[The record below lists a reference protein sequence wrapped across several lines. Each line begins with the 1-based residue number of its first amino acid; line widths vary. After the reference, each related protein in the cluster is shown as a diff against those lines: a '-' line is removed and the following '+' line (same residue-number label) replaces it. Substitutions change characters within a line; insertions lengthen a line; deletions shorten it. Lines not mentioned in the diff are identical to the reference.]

1 MRFFRLSFF
10 RSQSLNKCL
19 LKYTDTGVLA
29 PSFWLEFA
37 LSMHSHTREWRGFRD
52 FFFLVGSQFS
62 INTRHATSISG
73 QMKPVL
79 LVANWLNVSV
89 MPIAAEMNI
98 TLQVCHSAVSEI
110 VEACGSNQIFPN
122 TNTVKAG

>member
-1 MRFFRLSFF
+1 M
-10 RSQSLNKCL
+10 
-19 LKYTDTGVLA
+19 LA
-29 PSFWLEFA
+29 PSFLLEFA
-37 LSMHSHTREWRGFRD
+37 LSMHSHTRVARVQG

-89 MPIAAEMNI
+89 TPIAAQMNI

-110 VEACGSNQIFPN
+110 VEACGSNQIFTN